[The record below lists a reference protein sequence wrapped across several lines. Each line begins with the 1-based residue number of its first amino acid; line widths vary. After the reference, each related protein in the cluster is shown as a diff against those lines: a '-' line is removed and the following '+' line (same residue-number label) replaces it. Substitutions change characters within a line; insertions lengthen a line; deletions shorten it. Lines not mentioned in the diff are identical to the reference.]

1 MAEITSTMRR
11 ALISAGFAR
20 RDTDANFGPASEL
33 DGDDRTWRREALQS
47 TYLDY
52 RDTRVMGV
60 GADWRQALQDAAD
73 TGRLD
78 LAEHDGDLQIARDNI
93 LHGAIWEFR
102 STDHG
107 VAILDTSAA

>member
-1 MAEITSTMRR
+1 MTEMTSTLRR
-11 ALISAGFAR
+11 ALISAEFAR
-20 RDTDANFGPASEL
+20 RDTDENFGPASEL
-33 DGDDRTWRREALQS
+33 DGSDLAWRRDSLRS

-78 LAEHDGDLQIARDNI
+78 LTEHGGDLEVARDNL
-93 LHGAIWEFR
+93 LHGAIWEFQP
-102 STDHG
+102 TDHG